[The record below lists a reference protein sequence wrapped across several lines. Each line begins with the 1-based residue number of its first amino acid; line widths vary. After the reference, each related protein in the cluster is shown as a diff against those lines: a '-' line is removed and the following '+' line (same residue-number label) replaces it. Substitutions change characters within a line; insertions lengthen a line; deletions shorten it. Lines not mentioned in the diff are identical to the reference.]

1 MSQSQKNSRLSLSK
15 SRQSGRSAFVP
26 AAPGWY
32 AIEPVYDGYVCDG
45 VPLCELMKVPVIAW
59 QIEMITARDGSTFT
73 STSPIT
79 IELER
84 DPEAL
89 EAPDGHFHVFEVDD
103 FATAAEL
110 IAYFS
115 KREAKRRKAEE
126 ARNAERTGAEA
137 GAR

>member
-1 MSQSQKNSRLSLSK
+1 MNSLHHP
-15 SRQSGRSAFVP
+15 QSGPIAFVP

-32 AIEPVYDGYVCDG
+32 AIDPVYEDEGIH
-45 VPLCELMKVPVIAW
+45 ELVRTPIVAW
-59 QIEMITARDGSTFT
+59 KIETVACRDGSTFT

-89 EAPDGHFHVFEVDD
+89 ESPDGRFHVFEVDD

-110 IAYFS
+110 IDYLNE
-115 KREAKRRKAEE
+115 RETQRRRAREK
-126 ARNAERTGAEA
+126 ARNAERA
-137 GAR
+137 GTEVDAR